1 MLVTLAAACG
11 ATSATAETIDRVV
24 ASVENFAI
32 TQSDVEKQHRL
43 EIFLG
48 GQTPEEEPDSASLR
62 YVRDRLVD
70 QLLLQQEAETET
82 GEMPDFSQAAAEA
95 WEEVRAKYGN
105 EELFRS
111 ALGRLGMSEQEVLE
125 RLRVQERTLYL
136 IDERL
141 RPAAWAE
148 LSEIEE
154 YYRETFVPEHERRGA
169 GTPPPLEEVEGRI
182 REILVQKKIDQL
194 LPIWLEELRTGRRVK
209 IHSF

>member
-1 MLVTLAAACG
+1 MLLTLATTCK
-11 ATSATAETIDRVV
+11 ATSATGETVDRVV
-24 ASVENFAI
+24 ASVENVAI
-32 TQSDVEKQHRL
+32 TQSDVEKQYRL
-43 EIFLG
+43 ELFLS
-48 GQTPEEEPDSASLR
+48 GQTPEAEPDSASLR

-82 GEMPDFSQAAAEA
+82 GEMPDFFQAAAEA

-111 ALGRLGMSEQEVLE
+111 ALARLGMSEQEVLA

-136 IDERL
+136 VDERL

-154 YYRETFVPEHERRGA
+154 YYPETFVPEYERRGA

>member
-1 MLVTLAAACG
+1 MLLTLATTCK
-11 ATSATAETIDRVV
+11 ATSATGETVDRVV
-24 ASVENFAI
+24 ASVENVAI
-32 TQSDVEKQHRL
+32 TQSDVEKQYRL
-43 EIFLG
+43 ELFLS
-48 GQTPEEEPDSASLR
+48 GQTPEAEPDSASLR

-82 GEMPDFSQAAAEA
+82 GEMPDFFQAAAEA

-111 ALGRLGMSEQEVLE
+111 ALARLGMSEQEVLA

-136 IDERL
+136 VDERL

-154 YYRETFVPEHERRGA
+154 YYRETFVPEYERRGA